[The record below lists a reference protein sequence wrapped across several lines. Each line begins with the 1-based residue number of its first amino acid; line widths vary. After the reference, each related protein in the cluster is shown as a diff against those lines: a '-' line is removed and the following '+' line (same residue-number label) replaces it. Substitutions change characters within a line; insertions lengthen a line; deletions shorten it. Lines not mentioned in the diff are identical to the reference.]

1 MKPTSPASC
10 CLTSIATEGP
20 GAPRLR
26 RRELLGLLAGLWAAG
41 CAGTKYT
48 HRIGLPQSHS
58 LKAEQLQLY
67 SDIKIEKEHP
77 VIQDLQRLRLQ
88 MAETLDLPLGTK
100 PVVVYLFSNELE
112 YKQYL
117 DTKFPGFPKR
127 RAYFI
132 ETAGKDLS
140 VYTWWGDQIG
150 EDLRHEYTHGLLHA
164 SLTNVPLWLDEGLAE
179 YFEVGGSIPGQI
191 NNEHAQLLA
200 SDVQRGA
207 WRPDLARLEYLE
219 EVQDMARADYRE
231 AWAWVHFMMHSSPD
245 TRQVLLEYLQDLRT
259 NPNPG
264 PLRDRLSAVA
274 PQLDQRMLGYVASLN
289 GPGHWGVSFP
299 SSGARPTAVRAVSHP

>member
-1 MKPTSPASC
+1 M
-10 CLTSIATEGP
+10 
-20 GAPRLR
+20 
-26 RRELLGLLAGLWAAG
+26 LGVLVALWGAG
-41 CAGTKYT
+41 CSGTKYT
-48 HRIGLPQSHS
+48 HRIGLPQTHT

-219 EVQDMARADYRE
+219 EVKDMARADYRE

-245 TRQVLLEYLQDLRT
+245 TRQVLLEYLQELRT

-264 PLRDRLSAVA
+264 PLRDRLVA
-274 PQLDQRMLGYVASLN
+274 IAPHLDQRMLGYVASLN

-299 SSGARPTAVRAVSHP
+299 SPGGRPAAVRAVSHP

>member
-1 MKPTSPASC
+1 M
-10 CLTSIATEGP
+10 
-20 GAPRLR
+20 
-26 RRELLGLLAGLWAAG
+26 LAGLWAAG

-48 HRIGLPQSHS
+48 HRIGLPQSHT

-245 TRQVLLEYLQDLRT
+245 TRQVLLEYLQELRT

-264 PLRDRLSAVA
+264 PLRDRLVAVA
-274 PQLDQRMLGYVASLN
+274 PQIDQRMLGYVASLN

-299 SSGARPTAVRAVSHP
+299 RPGTRPTTVRAVSHP

>member
-1 MKPTSPASC
+1 
-10 CLTSIATEGP
+10 
-20 GAPRLR
+20 
-26 RRELLGLLAGLWAAG
+26 
-41 CAGTKYT
+41 
-48 HRIGLPQSHS
+48 
-58 LKAEQLQLY
+58 
-67 SDIKIEKEHP
+67 
-77 VIQDLQRLRLQ
+77 LQRLRLQ

-100 PVVVYLFSNELE
+100 PVVVYLFSNEVE

-219 EVQDMARADYRE
+219 EVKDMARADYRE

-245 TRQVLLEYLQDLRT
+245 TRQVLLEYLQELRT

-264 PLRDRLSAVA
+264 PLRDRLVTIA
-274 PQLDQRMLGYVASLN
+274 PHLDQRMLGYVASLN

-299 SSGARPTAVRAVSHP
+299 SPGGRPAAVRAVSHP

>member
-1 MKPTSPASC
+1 M
-10 CLTSIATEGP
+10 
-20 GAPRLR
+20 
-26 RRELLGLLAGLWAAG
+26 LAGLWATG

-100 PVVVYLFSNELE
+100 PVVVYLFSNEVE

-245 TRQVLLEYLQDLRT
+245 TRQVLLEYLQELRA

-264 PLRDRLSAVA
+264 PLRERLVAVA
-274 PQLDQRMLGYVASLN
+274 PHLDQRMLGYVASLN

-299 SSGARPTAVRAVSHP
+299 APGARPAAVRAVSHP

>member
-1 MKPTSPASC
+1 MKPKPT
-10 CLTSIATEGP
+10 LTHDFPGTAGEGAV
-20 GAPRLR
+20 APRLR
-26 RRELLGLLAGLWAAG
+26 RREMLGALAALWAAG
-41 CAGTKYT
+41 CSGTKYT
-48 HRIGLPQSHS
+48 HRIGLPQTHT

-100 PVVVYLFSNELE
+100 PVVVYLFSNEVE

-219 EVQDMARADYRE
+219 EVKDMARADYRE

-245 TRQVLLEYLQDLRT
+245 TRQVLLEYLQELRT

-264 PLRDRLSAVA
+264 PLRDRLVTIA
-274 PQLDQRMLGYVASLN
+274 PHLDQRMLGYVASLN
-289 GPGHWGVSFP
+289 GLGHWGVSFP
-299 SSGARPTAVRAVSHP
+299 SPGGRPAAVRAVSHP